1 MRLRLHD
8 YVASAN
14 CYKVRLLLAQ
24 LERPYERVPVDIFDG
39 ETLTE
44 EFARRN
50 RGLTTPVLEIAPGQ
64 YLPESAAIL
73 LHLSAGTGLL
83 PSDPAERGEVHRW
96 LFFEQANILPVI
108 GALRF
113 RTITGRID
121 PEGEE
126 ASRQKGIAAA
136 LVGAV
141 EGHLAEGREFAAAG
155 RYTIADIALYGYLN
169 VAHEAGLD
177 MEPFANVNAWRE
189 RVRRQPGHVDDLEPY
204 PENAWPGRSN
214 SIYDMLGII

>member
-1 MRLRLHD
+1 MTLRLYD
-8 YVASAN
+8 YAASAN

-24 LERPYERVPVDIFDG
+24 LGREYERVPVDIFDG
-39 ETLTE
+39 DTLTE
-44 EFARRN
+44 EYALKN

-73 LHLSAGTGLL
+73 LYLAAGSELL
-83 PSDPAERGEVHRW
+83 PSDPAEAAEVHQW
-96 LFFEQANILPVI
+96 LFFEQANVLSVI

-121 PEGEE
+121 PDGEE
-126 ASRQKGIAAA
+126 AQRQRGVAMAI
-136 LVGAV
+136 VGAV
-141 EGHLAEGREFAAAG
+141 EAHLADREFAAAG

-169 VAHEAGLD
+169 VAHEARVD
-177 MEPFANVNAWRE
+177 MAPFANVNAWRE
-189 RVRRQPGHVDDLEPY
+189 RVRSQPGHIDDLEPY

-214 SIYDMLGII
+214 SIYDALGII

>member
-1 MRLRLHD
+1 MTLRLYD
-8 YVASAN
+8 YGASAN

-24 LERPYERVPVDIFDG
+24 LGREYERVPVDIFDG
-39 ETLTE
+39 DTLTE
-44 EFARRN
+44 EYALKN

-73 LHLSAGTGLL
+73 LYLAAGSEFL
-83 PSDPAERGEVHRW
+83 PADPAELAEVHRW
-96 LFFEQANILPVI
+96 LFFEQANVLSVI

-121 PEGEE
+121 PDGEE
-126 ASRQKGIAAA
+126 AQRQRGVAMAI
-136 LVGAV
+136 VGAV
-141 EGHLAEGREFAAAG
+141 DAHLADREWAAAG

-169 VAHEAGLD
+169 VAHEARVD

-189 RVRRQPGHVDDLEPY
+189 RVRSRPGHIDDLEPY